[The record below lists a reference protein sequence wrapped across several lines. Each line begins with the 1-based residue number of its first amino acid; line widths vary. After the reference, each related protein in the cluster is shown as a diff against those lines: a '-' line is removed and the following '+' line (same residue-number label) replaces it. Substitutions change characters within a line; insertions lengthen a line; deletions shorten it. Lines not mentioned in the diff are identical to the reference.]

1 MTSHVLRVGLFA
13 GLLGL
18 SAISASAQAVAP
30 ADSAKAVQRL
40 FASRR
45 TGSTILGLPA
55 GYFFG
60 YGAVATA
67 RGVDGAPVTLGLGVI
82 LSGVS
87 ISKGIRFSKDREEEI
102 VTAYQ
107 QGKAIPKNIR
117 RRLKRKHFKA

>member
-1 MTSHVLRVGLFA
+1 M
-13 GLLGL
+13 LGL
-18 SAISASAQAVAP
+18 STLSVSAQAQAP
-30 ADSAKAVQRL
+30 ADSAKAVHRL

-55 GYFFG
+55 GYFLG

-67 RGVDGAPVTLGLGVI
+67 QGIDGAPVTLGLGVA
-82 LSGVS
+82 LSAVTV
-87 ISKGIRFSKDREEEI
+87 SKGIRFSKKREEE
-102 VTAYQ
+102 VVSAYQ